1 MFIIE
6 KPEIIEKQKEIVK
19 YHQLLISTESLLTS
33 SFIAFHAF
41 YFSVSAFVIFST
53 YHIGFCHCFPVK
65 IYHEKVVGSCLKVTF
80 PEFFFSSSMFV
91 FVCVYF
97 LLL

>member
-53 YHIGFCHCFPVK
+53 YHIGFLL
-65 IYHEKVVGSCLKVTF
+65 VVS
-80 PEFFFSSSMFV
+80 FSSSLYIV
-91 FVCVYF
+91 DINF
-97 LLL
+97 LSIYNL